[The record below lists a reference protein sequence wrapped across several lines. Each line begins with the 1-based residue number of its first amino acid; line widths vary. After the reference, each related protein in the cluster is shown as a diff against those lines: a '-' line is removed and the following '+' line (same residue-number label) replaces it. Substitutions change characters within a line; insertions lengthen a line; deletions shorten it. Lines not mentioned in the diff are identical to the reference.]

1 MHAAPQAERP
11 RLLAIAAACAL
22 VFAIL
27 AMPSRPQDAN
37 LAHMAR
43 FPVELALIAGILAVL
58 PRNHRAL
65 SALRG
70 IFTALLGIVLFI
82 KCADLGLRA
91 SLNRPFNFAYD
102 LPLLHAGWMLAKG
115 TSGTLAASLYLVAGV
130 LALAAAIAAIW
141 RATGVFA
148 RLSARRTVPSL
159 AILLIF
165 AGALVLT
172 DRASTASSALLAT
185 HVSAARAAQAQ
196 IASLEVEARSDDVA
210 VLAGRPLMQGL
221 AGRDVFLIFVES
233 YGRSTLENPLY
244 AASTKSALGELERAA
259 ERTGLEIRSAYLT
272 APMVG
277 GQSWLAHA
285 SILSGLWIDSQGRY
299 RAMLASSRRSL
310 MALAS
315 DAGWQSVA
323 VMPAITMAWPE
334 GSYFGYDRILAKD
347 DLGYRGLPFNWVT
360 MPDQYT
366 LSAFERLV
374 LDEPDRKPVFAE
386 IALISSHAP
395 WTPIAELVDWDAI
408 GDGTIFNEQALAGDS
423 PETVWRDHDRVRTQ
437 FGLSID
443 YSLRTVAS
451 FVERQRRPAPLIVV
465 LGDHQPAVFV
475 SGDEENRDV
484 PVHFIGDSATL
495 DSIEGWS
502 FDSGA
507 VPGPDAPVWRMDAFR
522 KRFVDAFG
530 APMPEEVDS
539 DEPA

>member
-1 MHAAPQAERP
+1 MHAARQAERP
-11 RLLAIAAACAL
+11 RFVTIAAAGAL

-27 AMPSRPQDAN
+27 AMPARPQDAD
-37 LAHMAR
+37 LAQMAR
-43 FPVELALIAGILAVL
+43 FPLELALIAGLLAAL
-58 PRNHRAL
+58 PRNSRATKP
-65 SALRG
+65 LRAG
-70 IFTALLGIVLFI
+70 FTALLAIAVLI
-82 KCADLGLRA
+82 KCADLGLYA

-102 LPLLHAGWMLAKG
+102 LPLLHAGWMLASG
-115 TSGTLAASLYLVAGV
+115 TSGTLAALLYLTAGLAV
-130 LALAAAIAAIW
+130 LVLVVAAIW
-141 RATGVFA
+141 WATGVFI
-148 RLSARRTVPSL
+148 RISARRTVPAI

-165 AGALVLT
+165 AGALALT
-172 DRASTASSALLAT
+172 GRASTATSELLAT
-185 HVSAARAAQAQ
+185 HITAARSAQAQ
-196 IASLEVEARSDDVA
+196 IAALEVEARSDDVA
-210 VLAGRPLMQGL
+210 GVAGRPLMQGL
-221 AGRDVFLIFVES
+221 AGRDVFLVFVES

-244 AASTKSALGELERAA
+244 AASTKSALGELERTAQ
-259 ERTGLEIRSAYLT
+259 RTGLEIRSAYLT

-395 WTPIAELVDWDAI
+395 WTPIPELVAWETID
-408 GDGTIFNEQALAGDS
+408 DGTIFNAQALAGDS
-423 PETVWRDHDRVRTQ
+423 PESVWRDRDRVRAQ

-443 YSLRTVAS
+443 YTLRTIAS
-451 FVERQRRPAPLIVV
+451 FIERQGRAAPLIVV
-465 LGDHQPAVFV
+465 LGDHQPATFV
-475 SGDEENRDV
+475 SGDEKNRDV
-484 PVHFIGDSATL
+484 PVHFIGDRATL
-495 DSIEGWS
+495 DSIESWA
-502 FDSGA
+502 FEVGA

-522 KRFVDAFG
+522 KRFVDAFDR
-530 APMPEEVDS
+530 PMREEVDS

>member
-1 MHAAPQAERP
+1 MHAARQSERP
-11 RLLAIAAACAL
+11 RRVAVAAACAL

-37 LAHMAR
+37 LAYVMR
-43 FPVELALIAGILAVL
+43 FPAELALITGLLAAL

-65 SALRG
+65 FGLRG
-70 IFTALLGIVLFI
+70 IFTALLGVALLV
-82 KCADLGLRA
+82 KCADLGLHA
-91 SLNRPFNFAYD
+91 SLNRSFNFAYD
-102 LPLLHAGWMLAKG
+102 LPLLHAGWMLASG
-115 TSGTLAASLYLVAGV
+115 TSGALAASLYLVAGV
-130 LALAAAIAAIW
+130 LALVAAIAAIW
-141 RATGVFA
+141 WTTGVFA
-148 RLSARRTVPSL
+148 RLSARRTVPTL

-172 DRASTASSALLAT
+172 DRASTASSQLLAT
-185 HVSAARAAQAQ
+185 HVSAARSAQAE
-196 IASLEVEARSDDVA
+196 IAALEVEARSDDVA
-210 VLAGRPLMQGL
+210 VDEPLLQGL

-244 AASTKSALGELERAA
+244 EASTKSALTALETSAKEA
-259 ERTGLEIRSAYLT
+259 GLEIRSAYLT

-285 SILSGLWIDSQGRY
+285 SVLSGLWIDSQGRY
-299 RAMLASSRRSL
+299 RAMLASSRKSL

-374 LDEPDRKPVFAE
+374 LDETSRKPVFAE

-395 WTPIAELVDWDAI
+395 WTPIPDLVDWDAV
-408 GDGTIFNEQALAGDS
+408 GDGTIFNDQARAGDS
-423 PETVWRDHDRVRTQ
+423 PETVWRDHDRVRMQ

-443 YSLRTVAS
+443 YSLRTIAS
-451 FVERQRRPAPLIVV
+451 FIERRGRPAPMIVV
-465 LGDHQPAVFV
+465 LGDHQPATFV

-484 PVHFIGDSATL
+484 PVHFIGDRATL
-495 DSIEGWS
+495 ESIEGWS
-502 FDSGA
+502 FDEGA
-507 VPGPDAPVWRMDAFR
+507 IPSARAPVWRMDTFR

-530 APMPEEVDS
+530 TPVQEEVDS

>member
-1 MHAAPQAERP
+1 MHAARQCERP
-11 RLLAIAAACAL
+11 HLGAVAAACAL

-37 LAHMAR
+37 LGNIAL
-43 FPVELALIAGILAVL
+43 FPVELALIAGLLAAV
-58 PRNHRAL
+58 PRNRRVL
-65 SALRG
+65 SALRVF
-70 IFTALLGIVLFI
+70 FTALLGITLLV
-82 KCADLGLRA
+82 KCADLGLHA

-102 LPLLHAGWMLAKG
+102 LPLLHAGWMLASG
-115 TSGTLAASLYLVAGV
+115 TSGAVAASLYLLAVVVTFVA
-130 LALAAAIAAIW
+130 AMAATW
-141 RATGVFA
+141 WATGVLA
-148 RLSARRTVPSL
+148 RLSARRTIPTL

-172 DRASTASSALLAT
+172 GRASTASTELLAV
-185 HVSAARAAQAQ
+185 HVTAARSAHVEIAA
-196 IASLEVEARSDDVA
+196 LEVEARSDDIDPNE
-210 VLAGRPLMQGL
+210 PLLQGL
-221 AGRDVFLIFVES
+221 TGRDVFLIFVES

-244 AASTKSALGELERAA
+244 EASTKAALTELEASTRKA
-259 ERTGLEIRSAYLT
+259 GLDVRSAYLT

-285 SILSGLWIDSQGRY
+285 SVLSGLWIDSQGRY

-315 DAGWQSVA
+315 DAGWESVA

-334 GSYFGYDRILAKD
+334 GSYFGYDRILAKN

-366 LSAFERLV
+366 LSALERLV
-374 LDEPDRKPVFAE
+374 LDQPGRRPVFAE

-395 WTPIAELVDWDAI
+395 WTPIPELVDWDAI
-408 GDGTIFNEQALAGDS
+408 GNGTIFNDQARAGDS
-423 PETVWRDHDRVRTQ
+423 PETLWRDHDRVRAQ
-437 FGLSID
+437 FGRSIV
-443 YSLRTVAS
+443 YTLRTIAS
-451 FVERQRRPAPLIVV
+451 FVERQGRPAPLIVV
-465 LGDHQPAVFV
+465 LGDHQPATFV

-484 PVHFIGDSATL
+484 PVHFIGDRATL

-502 FDSGA
+502 FDEGA
-507 VPGPDAPVWRMDAFR
+507 IPGPGAPVWRMDAFR

-530 APMPEEVDS
+530 TPTPKETDS

>member
-1 MHAAPQAERP
+1 MHAKRQSERP

-22 VFAIL
+22 IFAIL

-43 FPVELALIAGILAVL
+43 FPVELALIAGLLAVL

-65 SALRG
+65 STLRG
-70 IFTALLGIVLFI
+70 VFTALLGIALLV
-82 KCADLGLRA
+82 KCADLGLHA

-102 LPLLHAGWMLAKG
+102 LPLLHAGWMLATG
-115 TSGTLAASLYLVAGV
+115 TSGALAASLYLVAGV
-130 LALAAAIAAIW
+130 LALAGAVAAIW
-141 RATGVFA
+141 WATGVLA
-148 RLSARRTVPSL
+148 RLSARRTVPTA

-172 DRASTASSALLAT
+172 DRASTASSELLAT

-210 VLAGRPLMQGL
+210 VPADRPLMQGL
-221 AGRDVFLIFVES
+221 AGRDVFLVFVES

-299 RAMLASSRRSL
+299 RALLASSRRSL

-315 DAGWQSVA
+315 DAGWHSVA

-395 WTPIAELVDWDAI
+395 WTPIPELVEWDAI
-408 GDGTIFNEQALAGDS
+408 GDGTIFNPQALAGDS
-423 PETVWRDHDRVRTQ
+423 PETVWRDHDRVRAQ

-451 FVERQRRPAPLIVV
+451 FVERQGRPAPLIVV

-475 SGDEENRDV
+475 SGNEENRDV

-502 FDSGA
+502 FESGA
-507 VPGPDAPVWRMDAFR
+507 VPGPDAPVWRMDEFR
-522 KRFVDAFG
+522 KRFVDAFDT
-530 APMPEEVDS
+530 PMWEEMDS

>member
-1 MHAAPQAERP
+1 MHAARQSERP
-11 RLLAIAAACAL
+11 RRVAVAAACAL

-37 LAHMAR
+37 LAYVMR
-43 FPVELALIAGILAVL
+43 FPAELALIAGLLAAL

-65 SALRG
+65 FGLRG
-70 IFTALLGIVLFI
+70 IFTALLGVALLV
-82 KCADLGLRA
+82 KCADLGLHA

-102 LPLLHAGWMLAKG
+102 LPLLHAGWMLASG
-115 TSGTLAASLYLVAGV
+115 TSGALAASLYLVAGV

-141 RATGVFA
+141 WATGVFA
-148 RLSARRTVPSL
+148 RLSARRTVPTL

-172 DRASTASSALLAT
+172 DRASTASSQLLAT
-185 HVSAARAAQAQ
+185 HVSAARSAQAE
-196 IASLEVEARSDDVA
+196 IAALEVEARSDDVA
-210 VLAGRPLMQGL
+210 VDEPLLQGL

-244 AASTKSALGELERAA
+244 QASTKSALTALETSAKEA
-259 ERTGLEIRSAYLT
+259 GLEVRSAYLT

-285 SILSGLWIDSQGRY
+285 SVLSGLWIDSQGRY
-299 RAMLASSRRSL
+299 RAMLTSSRQSL

-374 LDEPDRKPVFAE
+374 LDQPGRKPVFAE

-395 WTPIAELVDWDAI
+395 WTPIPDLVDWDAV
-408 GDGTIFNEQALAGDS
+408 GDGTIFNDQARAGDS
-423 PETVWRDHDRVRTQ
+423 PETVWRDHDRVRMQ

-443 YSLRTVAS
+443 YSLRTIAS
-451 FVERQRRPAPLIVV
+451 FVERQGHPAPLIVV
-465 LGDHQPAVFV
+465 LGDHQPATFV
-475 SGDEENRDV
+475 SGHEENRDV
-484 PVHFIGDSATL
+484 PVHFIGDRATL
-495 DSIEGWS
+495 ESIEGWS
-502 FDSGA
+502 FDEGA
-507 VPGPDAPVWRMDAFR
+507 IPSARAPVWRMDTFR

-530 APMPEEVDS
+530 TPVQEEVDS

>member
-1 MHAAPQAERP
+1 MHAARQFERP
-11 RLLAIAAACAL
+11 RLLAVAAACVL

-37 LAHMAR
+37 LAYVIR
-43 FPVELALIAGILAVL
+43 FPVELALVAGLLAVL

-65 SALRG
+65 FGLRG
-70 IFTALLGIVLFI
+70 IFTALLGVALLV
-82 KCADLGLRA
+82 KCADLGLHA

-102 LPLLHAGWMLAKG
+102 LPLLHAGWMLASG
-115 TSGTLAASLYLVAGV
+115 TSGTIAASLYLVAGV
-130 LALAAAIAAIW
+130 LALTAAIAAIW
-141 RATGVFA
+141 WATGVFA
-148 RLSARRTVPSL
+148 RLSARRTVPTL

-172 DRASTASSALLAT
+172 DRASTASSELLAT
-185 HVSAARAAQAQ
+185 HVSAARSAQAE
-196 IASLEVEARSDDVA
+196 IAALEVEARSDDVA
-210 VLAGRPLMQGL
+210 DGSLLQGL
-221 AGRDVFLIFVES
+221 AGRDVFLVFVES

-244 AASTKSALGELERAA
+244 EASTKAALTALETSAKGASLEV
-259 ERTGLEIRSAYLT
+259 RSAYLT

-285 SILSGLWIDSQGRY
+285 SVLSGLWIDSQGRY
-299 RAMLASSRRSL
+299 RAMLASSRKSL

-374 LDEPDRKPVFAE
+374 LDEPGRKPVFAE

-395 WTPIAELVDWDAI
+395 WTPIPHLVDWDAI
-408 GDGTIFNEQALAGDS
+408 GDGTIFNDQARAGDS
-423 PETVWRDHDRVRTQ
+423 PETVWRDHDRVRAQ

-443 YSLRTVAS
+443 YSLRTIAS
-451 FVERQRRPAPLIVV
+451 FVERQGRPAPLIVV
-465 LGDHQPAVFV
+465 LGDHQPATFV

-484 PVHFIGDSATL
+484 PVHFIGDRATL
-495 DSIEGWS
+495 ESIEGWS
-502 FDSGA
+502 FDEGA
-507 VPGPDAPVWRMDAFR
+507 IPTAQAPVWRMDTFR
-522 KRFVDAFG
+522 KRFVEAFG
-530 APMPEEVDS
+530 TPVREEVDS

>member
-1 MHAAPQAERP
+1 MHAARQAERP
-11 RLLAIAAACAL
+11 RLLAVATACAL

-37 LAHMAR
+37 LAYVMR
-43 FPVELALIAGILAVL
+43 FPVELALIAGLLAAL

-65 SALRG
+65 FALRG
-70 IFTALLGIVLFI
+70 IFTALLGVALLV
-82 KCADLGLRA
+82 KCADLGLHA

-102 LPLLHAGWMLAKG
+102 LPLLHAGWMLASG
-115 TSGTLAASLYLVAGV
+115 TSGTIAASLYLVAGV
-130 LALAAAIAAIW
+130 LALTAAIAAIW
-141 RATGVFA
+141 WATGVFA
-148 RLSARRTVPSL
+148 RLSARRTVPTL

-172 DRASTASSALLAT
+172 DRASTASSELLAT
-185 HVSAARAAQAQ
+185 HVSAARSAQAE
-196 IASLEVEARSDDVA
+196 IGVLEVEARSDDVA
-210 VLAGRPLMQGL
+210 VDGSLLQGL
-221 AGRDVFLIFVES
+221 AGRDVFLVFVES

-244 AASTKSALGELERAA
+244 EASTKSALSELETSANGA
-259 ERTGLEIRSAYLT
+259 GLEVRSAYLT

-285 SILSGLWIDSQGRY
+285 SVLSGLWIDSQGRY
-299 RAMLASSRRSL
+299 RAMLASSRKSL

-374 LDEPDRKPVFAE
+374 LDEPGRKPVFAE

-395 WTPIAELVDWDAI
+395 WTPIPHLVDWDAI
-408 GDGTIFNEQALAGDS
+408 GDGTIFNDQARAGDS
-423 PETVWRDHDRVRTQ
+423 PETVWRDHDRVRAQ

-443 YSLRTVAS
+443 YSLRTIAS
-451 FVERQRRPAPLIVV
+451 FVERQGRPAPLIVV
-465 LGDHQPAVFV
+465 LGDHQPATFV

-484 PVHFIGDSATL
+484 PVHFIGDRATL
-495 DSIEGWS
+495 ESIEGWS
-502 FDSGA
+502 FDEGA
-507 VPGPDAPVWRMDAFR
+507 IPGAAAPVWRMDTFR

-530 APMPEEVDS
+530 TPVQEEVES

>member
-1 MHAAPQAERP
+1 MHAKRQSERP
-11 RLLAIAAACAL
+11 RLLVIAAACAL

-43 FPVELALIAGILAVL
+43 FPVELALIAGLLAVL

-70 IFTALLGIVLFI
+70 VFTALLGIALLV
-82 KCADLGLRA
+82 KCADLGLHA

-102 LPLLHAGWMLAKG
+102 LPLLHAGWMLATG
-115 TSGTLAASLYLVAGV
+115 TSGALAASLYLAAGV
-130 LALAAAIAAIW
+130 LALAGAVAAIW
-141 RATGVFA
+141 WATGVLA
-148 RLSARRTVPSL
+148 RLSARRTVPTV

-172 DRASTASSALLAT
+172 DRASTASSELLAT
-185 HVSAARAAQAQ
+185 HVSAARSAQAQ

-210 VLAGRPLMQGL
+210 VPAGRPLMQGL
-221 AGRDVFLIFVES
+221 AGRDVFLVFIES

-244 AASTKSALGELERAA
+244 ATSTKSALGELERAA
-259 ERTGLEIRSAYLT
+259 ERTGLEIRSAYMT

-299 RAMLASSRRSL
+299 RALLASSRRSL

-315 DAGWQSVA
+315 DAGWHSVA

-395 WTPIAELVDWDAI
+395 WTPIPELVDWDVI
-408 GDGTIFNEQALAGDS
+408 GDGTIFNPQALAGDS
-423 PETVWRDHDRVRTQ
+423 PETLWRDHDRVRAQ

-451 FVERQRRPAPLIVV
+451 FVERQGRPAPLIVV

-475 SGDEENRDV
+475 SGNEQNRDV

-502 FDSGA
+502 FESGA
-507 VPGPDAPVWRMDAFR
+507 VPGPDAPVWRMDEFR
-522 KRFVDAFG
+522 KRFVDAFDT
-530 APMPEEVDS
+530 PMWEEMDS

>member
-1 MHAAPQAERP
+1 
-11 RLLAIAAACAL
+11 
-22 VFAIL
+22 
-27 AMPSRPQDAN
+27 
-37 LAHMAR
+37 
-43 FPVELALIAGILAVL
+43 
-58 PRNHRAL
+58 
-65 SALRG
+65 
-70 IFTALLGIVLFI
+70 
-82 KCADLGLRA
+82 
-91 SLNRPFNFAYD
+91 
-102 LPLLHAGWMLAKG
+102 
-115 TSGTLAASLYLVAGV
+115 LAASLYLAAGV
-130 LALAAAIAAIW
+130 LALAAAIVAIW
-141 RATGVFA
+141 WATGVFA
-148 RLSARRTVPSL
+148 RLSARRTVPTL
-159 AILLIF
+159 ATLLLF

-172 DRASTASSALLAT
+172 DRASTASSELLAT

-210 VLAGRPLMQGL
+210 VPADRPLMQGL
-221 AGRDVFLIFVES
+221 AGRDVFLVFVES

-299 RAMLASSRRSL
+299 RALLASSRRSL

-315 DAGWQSVA
+315 DAGWHSVA

-395 WTPIAELVDWDAI
+395 WTPIPELVEWDAI
-408 GDGTIFNEQALAGDS
+408 GDGTIFNPQALAGDS
-423 PETVWRDHDRVRTQ
+423 PETVWRDHDRVRAQ

-451 FVERQRRPAPLIVV
+451 FVERQGRPAPLIVV

-502 FDSGA
+502 FESGA
-507 VPGPDAPVWRMDAFR
+507 VPGPDAPVWRMDEFR
-522 KRFVDAFG
+522 KRFVDAFDT
-530 APMPEEVDS
+530 PMWEEMDS